1 MKFKVFLTMIF
12 ASFFCI
18 AGVNADTINVSSG
31 DDLASK
37 VASAN
42 SGDTLV
48 IANGTYNGDITID
61 KNITLKGASKDGVII
76 DGSILINA
84 EGINVDLQ
92 NLTIQDNGMDV
103 AMVNLLKPAYVNI
116 DNCKI
121 AYKGYTDSDYG
132 NSDYA
137 VGVKLGRDVAD
148 GSDVSIINSEIYAK
162 YGIWVYGAN
171 NTVYIE
177 SSQITGWAPLDIS
190 NGSSAQSLASNN
202 YVEVIGS
209 TLTGVANLTG
219 ASNDYGTIV
228 IGGQDNLGL
237 YIDSSIITNKFNV
250 NNTQDLI
257 LYGDAY
263 LDSKNVVVS
272 IVGSELINNA
282 PEGNDSAVYN
292 IGTSENA
299 SISANNSLQIYGDS
313 MITSSNDKIYSAVD
327 GTVVVM
333 LHIDI
338 LNDAIG
344 LGPEYMEYIAIVP
357 NGTAFDDIEA
367 FKNFEAQ
374 FDGYEFWG
382 LYVDVYDEGE
392 SSEFDRT
399 LPLTSDTTVYA
410 TFNLIA
416 EEENSTSNNNS
427 TNNYNDVDKNLDD
440 VPYTGDLFNSFGYQ
454 TYLVR

>member
-1 MKFKVFLTMIF
+1 MKIKVFLIMF
-12 ASFFCI
+12 FMSFFCI
-18 AGVNADTINVSSG
+18 AGVNASTINVSS
-31 DDLASK
+31 DDNLNDV

-42 SGDTLV
+42 AGDTLV
-48 IANGTYNGDITID
+48 IANGTYTGDVFITND
-61 KNITLKGASKDGVII
+61 ITLKGVSKAGVVI
-76 DGSILINA
+76 DGSVIINGSDA
-84 EGINVDLQ
+84 EVNLY

-103 AMVNLLKPAYVNI
+103 AMVDLQKTAYVTI
-116 DNCKI
+116 SNCEI
-121 AYKGYTDSDYG
+121 AYKGYSDTDYG

-148 GSDVSIINSEIYAK
+148 GSFVTIEKSKIYAK
-162 YGIWVYGAN
+162 YGIWVYGAEN
-171 NTVYIE
+171 SVIIDN
-177 SSQITGWAPLDIS
+177 SQITGWAPLDIS
-190 NGSSAQSLASNN
+190 NGSSAVSLASNN